1 MVWEVLCGLF
11 SCYCWR
17 LLCLLPIAVHNRE
30 ARRQGS
36 DMPSSIFIL
45 TASISVLSFDLANQ
59 TILRILFLH
68 LNLIPSKIVA

>member
-1 MVWEVLCGLF
+1 M
-11 SCYCWR
+11 
-17 LLCLLPIAVHNRE
+17 LPIAVHNRE